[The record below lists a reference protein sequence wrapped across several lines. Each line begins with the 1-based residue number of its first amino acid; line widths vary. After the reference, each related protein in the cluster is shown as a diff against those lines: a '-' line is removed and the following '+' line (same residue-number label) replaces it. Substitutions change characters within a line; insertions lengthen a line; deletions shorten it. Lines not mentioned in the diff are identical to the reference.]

1 MKKRGSEK
9 DKDKGLNVE
18 VVHSTKAKEET
29 KNEKN
34 NDLMKLFDNLNPTQ
48 DFNSSLAQINVSNEE
63 KDIIDEEEVKYEGKF
78 IDASK

>member
-1 MKKRGSEK
+1 MSMKKRGSEK

-34 NDLMKLFDNLNPTQ
+34 NDLMKLFDNLNPT
-48 DFNSSLAQINVSNEE
+48 
-63 KDIIDEEEVKYEGKF
+63 
-78 IDASK
+78 